1 MWEKDVEVANL
12 KYNERFLSLSLKIE
26 HYGGILM
33 NLDAE
38 IATAKKR
45 QRQLKRAGTWPGYQ
59 V

>member
-1 MWEKDVEVANL
+1 MEVANL

-45 QRQLKRAGTWPGYQ
+45 QRQLKRAGT
-59 V
+59 